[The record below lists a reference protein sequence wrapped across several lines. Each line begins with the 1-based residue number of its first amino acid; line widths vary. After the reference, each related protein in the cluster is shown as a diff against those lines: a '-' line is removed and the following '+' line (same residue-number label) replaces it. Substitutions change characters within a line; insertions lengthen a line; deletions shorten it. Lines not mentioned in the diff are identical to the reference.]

1 VGFAPFGPI
10 RSLSRSGRSHYGS
23 TRRRS
28 HRTCTATA
36 VASPHTTR
44 GGAARRFHPLV
55 TCASVLNRRSRSTRN
70 ATCNM
75 QRAASY
81 ISLHDT
87 SRIGPAIHSGLRRS
101 ATKRGAATGRPCA
114 QLRFGIA
121 QRTTLAMH
129 ATCHPCITVQHSVE
143 AHLGWP
149 MARPCR
155 AGLSHIW
162 SMRSLLS
169 EWSVGCD
176 FAAAIRECRTEWSL
190 TQQQG
195 RSQSCMRE

>member
-1 VGFAPFGPI
+1 MRRELTVGFAPFGPI

-75 QRAASY
+75 QRATCY
-81 ISLHDT
+81 IPLHDT
-87 SRIGPAIHSGLRRS
+87 SRIGPAVRSGLRRS
-101 ATKRGAATGRPCA
+101 ATQRGAAHRPAVCA
-114 QLRFGIA
+114 VTLRHCTAHDLG
-121 QRTTLAMH
+121 H

-143 AHLGWP
+143 AP
-149 MARPCR
+149 P
-155 AGLSHIW
+155 GLAHGTTLPS
-162 SMRSLLS
+162 RS
-169 EWSVGCD
+169 
-176 FAAAIRECRTEWSL
+176 FAYLEHAIAAE
-190 TQQQG
+190 
-195 RSQSCMRE
+195 